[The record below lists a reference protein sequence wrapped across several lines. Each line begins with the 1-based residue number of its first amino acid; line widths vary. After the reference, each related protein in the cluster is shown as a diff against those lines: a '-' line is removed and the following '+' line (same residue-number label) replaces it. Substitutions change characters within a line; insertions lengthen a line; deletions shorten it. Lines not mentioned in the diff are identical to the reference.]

1 MSKPNEENL
10 GLDWLEK
17 MVERSKSEPVFEGT
31 EWDRVLSEQGRI
43 TVFFEMLDLNLR
55 LLLVT
60 LEFPHDLA
68 VHTSRYAGKQV
79 SEIIKRCDKALKNWR
94 PPTKEKSQSM
104 QNCSRI
110 AISD

>member
-43 TVFFEMLDLNLR
+43 TVFFEMLDKPTVAARDLR
-55 LLLVT
+55 V
-60 LEFPHDLA
+60 P
-68 VHTSRYAGKQV
+68 S
-79 SEIIKRCDKALKNWR
+79 
-94 PPTKEKSQSM
+94 
-104 QNCSRI
+104 
-110 AISD
+110 